1 MALTIADSGIDRLFR
16 LEFWKSIG
24 AKNSAVHWWETFTA
38 DEETRQLMATYIALL
53 LPGYGDLIM
62 EDHICFMD
70 QGTRSCFSTNFCTMV
85 GGSSQW
91 WLGVELHLCAG
102 LSRRVDYPASVPRP
116 KQLHQEPLP
125 PYIYIYIQSLLVLV
139 LLLLTRHYLND
150 LPLSCL
156 PCNPKHL
163 NDLQKW
169 FLLLQA
175 LSKNWI
181 TWTLSKIPYPPVV
194 KRGNG
199 QPPLYSCSIYRF

>member
-1 MALTIADSGIDRLFR
+1 MGNLYCRRRDQATNGNLHRLVAARLWRSDHGGPYMFHGSGNSQLFQHQLLYHGGWLIPVVTWCGTTSLCWSKSQGRL
-16 LEFWKSIG
+16 SCQCPT
-24 AKNSAVHWWETFTA
+24 SETVA
-38 DEETRQLMATYIALL
+38 
-53 LPGYGDLIM
+53 
-62 EDHICFMD
+62 
-70 QGTRSCFSTNFCTMV
+70 
-85 GGSSQW
+85 
-91 WLGVELHLCAG
+91 
-102 LSRRVDYPASVPRP
+102 PRTTSP
-116 KQLHQEPLP
+116 
-125 PYIYIYIQSLLVLV
+125 IYIYIQSLLVLV

>member
-1 MALTIADSGIDRLFR
+1 MRGLLVLNFYPYWSLVLLGIFGSRLVPTICSSLQMGNVYCRRRDQATNGNLHRLVAAR
-16 LEFWKSIG
+16 LSRSDHG
-24 AKNSAVHWWETFTA
+24 GPS
-38 DEETRQLMATYIALL
+38 TY
-53 LPGYGDLIM
+53 
-62 EDHICFMD
+62 FMD
-70 QGTRSCFSTNFCTMV
+70 QGTRSCFSTHFCTMV
-85 GGSSQW
+85 DGSFQW

-125 PYIYIYIQSLLVLV
+125 PYMRYIQSLLVLV
-139 LLLLTRHYLND
+139 LLLLTRRYLND

-181 TWTLSKIPYPPVV
+181 TWTLSKIPYPLTITPV
-194 KRGNG
+194 
-199 QPPLYSCSIYRF
+199 